1 MAYQNMHPSMQGFG
15 LAFEHFGLATRDAD
29 KTLTFLA
36 GLGYRTPESVHDQLQ
51 RVNVVLCEHAAM
63 PAVEVI
69 FAADKE
75 GPLDAILAR
84 QPQGIYHLC
93 FRSRDLAASLA
104 AIKTTGARTKIV
116 SPPKPAVLFDYL
128 PVSFYMVSGFGLI
141 EIIEDPS

>member
-1 MAYQNMHPSMQGFG
+1 MQGFG

-29 KTLTFLA
+29 KTLAFLA
-36 GLGYRTPESVHDQLQ
+36 GLGYRTPESVHDPLQ
-51 RVNVVLCEHAAM
+51 RVNLVLCEHAAM

-69 FAADKE
+69 FAADEE
-75 GPLDAILAR
+75 GPLDAILAQ

-104 AIKTTGARTKIV
+104 AIKMAGTRTKVV

-128 PVSFYMVSGFGLI
+128 PVSFHMVRGFGLI